1 MDKPALF
8 GIEHSNR
15 DKKGFWG
22 KNMFNSSFPVAL
34 ANYMKESNKK
44 AIYIYLNAQLETET
58 REIDISEVYNCG
70 TTSSKDL
77 YFAFESKFAPYSK
90 FAYDDI
96 GNIDLVVKN
105 LNGDFLRP
113 LEVKLTVLP
122 DKASCTKGEDKWGS
136 EIVIRPATTS
146 YCALGIAS
154 ACETEFDK
162 IRDIFE
168 DTCIKIRDWSNPT
181 EIITAFPSLLECVNT
196 FEKEFVYI
204 QSPLIMQPV
213 WKTKGQSPILAE
225 NAFDIYIWSDLAFT
239 RLFLDNKADAK
250 ITRQMRCTARLARC
264 LFELSRV
271 GKVSLRDIY
280 KQMTFDLQTDKEFA
294 ANGSIT
300 NKYMANP
307 RLTKPLIMRD
317 ELYNIILNNGEDL
330 LQPERRFDQSIYFT
344 MKRNG

>member
-113 LEVKLTVLP
+113 LEVKLTVSPRQSKLYKGRGQVGVGNC
-122 DKASCTKGEDKWGS
+122 DSSCNNFLLCF
-136 EIVIRPATTS
+136 R
-146 YCALGIAS
+146 YC
-154 ACETEFDK
+154 K
-162 IRDIFE
+162 
-168 DTCIKIRDWSNPT
+168 
-181 EIITAFPSLLECVNT
+181 CV
-196 FEKEFVYI
+196 
-204 QSPLIMQPV
+204 
-213 WKTKGQSPILAE
+213 
-225 NAFDIYIWSDLAFT
+225 
-239 RLFLDNKADAK
+239 
-250 ITRQMRCTARLARC
+250 
-264 LFELSRV
+264 
-271 GKVSLRDIY
+271 
-280 KQMTFDLQTDKEFA
+280 
-294 ANGSIT
+294 
-300 NKYMANP
+300 
-307 RLTKPLIMRD
+307 
-317 ELYNIILNNGEDL
+317 
-330 LQPERRFDQSIYFT
+330 
-344 MKRNG
+344 